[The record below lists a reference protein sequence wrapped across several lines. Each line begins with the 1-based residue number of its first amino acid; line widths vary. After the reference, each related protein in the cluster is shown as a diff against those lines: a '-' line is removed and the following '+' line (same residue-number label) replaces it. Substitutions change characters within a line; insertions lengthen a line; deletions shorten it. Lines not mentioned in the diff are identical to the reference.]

1 MLPEARWIRIRVL
14 ILNVLKK
21 HFAGAACT
29 NQHRPCKQNPRHT
42 FPNQIK
48 QSCCCSES
56 GDRFRNMFN
65 SSTSSLQ
72 QIFLNNTESWDS
84 FQSCESLCGWTNVT
98 SLLLKLH
105 NEPRGVETTRCG
117 IWRRAGLCLQP
128 LFHSNIQIFL
138 IHINPRRL
146 IQFVWTYCFSA
157 EIFHHSIRWLTA
169 GFPVCLLND
178 QNYHQW
184 LTM

>member
-1 MLPEARWIRIRVL
+1 MCLRSILQVLPVPTSTDPVNRTL
-14 ILNVLKK
+14 GTLS
-21 HFAGAACT
+21 
-29 NQHRPCKQNPRHT
+29 
-42 FPNQIK
+42 QIK
-48 QSCCCSES
+48 SNNPAVAQNQVTGSETCSTA
-56 GDRFRNMFN
+56 RLLLYNKY
-65 SSTSSLQ
+65 
-72 QIFLNNTESWDS
+72 FLTTQKVGTVSNHV
-84 FQSCESLCGWTNVT
+84 SLCGWTNVT

>member
-1 MLPEARWIRIRVL
+1 MLPVPTSTDPVNKTLGTLSQIKPNDPAVAQNQVTGSETCSTARL
-14 ILNVLKK
+14 LLYNK
-21 HFAGAACT
+21 HFLT
-29 NQHRPCKQNPRHT
+29 
-42 FPNQIK
+42 
-48 QSCCCSES
+48 
-56 GDRFRNMFN
+56 
-65 SSTSSLQ
+65 
-72 QIFLNNTESWDS
+72 SWDS

-105 NEPRGVETTRCG
+105 NEPRGVETTQCG

-138 IHINPRRL
+138 IHMNPRRL

-169 GFPVCLLND
+169 GFLN
-178 QNYHQW
+178 
-184 LTM
+184 L